1 MFKPGLI
8 VLTVLLVG
16 AIACGGSSSPTS
28 PSNLDSVAITVTGTG
43 VTTYTYTKD
52 IAPIL
57 NADCVSCHGNSQHQA
72 GLNFS
77 TYSGVLAAVT
87 AGSENSLIVKAV
99 QPAGPMFVNLS
110 GDRTAKVR
118 IIYDWVVNSKAAQ

>member
-1 MFKPGLI
+1 MFKPGLC
-8 VLTVLLVG
+8 VLTVLLLG
-16 AIACGGSSSPTS
+16 AIACGGGSSPTS

-57 NADCVSCHGNSQHQA
+57 NSDCVVCHGLNQREA
-72 GLNFS
+72 GLNFT
-77 TYSGVLAAVT
+77 TYAGVLAAVT
-87 AGSENSLIVKAV
+87 VGSENSLIVKAT

-110 GDRTAKVR
+110 GDRTSKVR
-118 IIYDWVVNSKAAQ
+118 IIYTGS